1 MSTPSKEFIV
11 LGAGLPRTG
20 TLSLK
25 TALEIL
31 LDGPCY
37 HMMPFIMEGGKY
49 DTKHWIDALV
59 TYNNTNNRSLQN

>member
-1 MSTPSKEFIV
+1 MNVLNEKFIV

-25 TALEIL
+25 TALEHL

-37 HMMPFIMEGGKY
+37 HMMPFIMDGGNY
-49 DTKHWIDALV
+49 DAKHWIDALV
-59 TYNNTNNRSLQN
+59 NN